1 MCRVLEVSK
10 SGYYA
15 WKGREKSPGHVEN
28 EELLID
34 IRRLFMEHKQN
45 YGSPRIWNAL
55 RLEGVPCSLNRVERL
70 MRGAGMAA
78 VHKHKF
84 RVTTD
89 SKHNL
94 PVAKNILNRN
104 FETDGPNKV
113 WLSDIT
119 YVWTMEGWLYL
130 AFVLDLYCRGVI
142 GLAMAARMTDDLTV
156 GALNQALLRRCPPGE
171 VLFHSDQG
179 SQYAS
184 NRQQEI
190 LRENGIIPSMSRKGN
205 CWDNAPGESFIG
217 TLKVE
222 KIHRCRFKTRE
233 QAKREIF
240 EYVEM
245 YYNRKRLHSS
255 LGYMSPF
262 EYEKRIIQ

>member
-1 MCRVLEVSK
+1 MCQVLEVST

-15 WKGREKSPGHVEN
+15 WKGRKKSPGQVEN
-28 EELLID
+28 EELLVD
-34 IRRLFMEHKQN
+34 IRRLFMEHNQN
-45 YGSPRIWNAL
+45 YGSPRIWHAL
-55 RLEGVPCSLNRVERL
+55 KLEGVPCSLNRVERL
-70 MRGAGMAA
+70 MRSAGMAA
-78 VHKHKF
+78 VHKRKF

-89 SKHNL
+89 SRHNL
-94 PVAKNILNRN
+94 PVAANILDRN
-104 FETDGPNKV
+104 FQTDSPNKV

-142 GLAMAARMTDDLTV
+142 GLSMAARMTDDLTV

-171 VLFHSDQG
+171 MLFHSDRG

-184 NRQQEI
+184 NRLQDL
-190 LRENGIIPSMSRKGN
+190 LRAHGITPSMSRKGD
-205 CWDNAPGESFIG
+205 CWDNAVGESLIG

-222 KIHRCRFKTRE
+222 KILRCRFRTRE

-262 EYEKRIIQ
+262 EYEKRTLQ

>member
-1 MCRVLEVSK
+1 MCRILEVST
-10 SGYYA
+10 SGYHA
-15 WKGREKSPGHVEN
+15 WKGRKKSPRQVEN
-28 EELLID
+28 EELLVD

-45 YGSPRIWNAL
+45 YGSPRIYNAL
-55 RLEGVPCSLNRVERL
+55 RSEGVPCSLNRVERL
-70 MRGAGMAA
+70 MRSAGLAA

-130 AFVLDLYCRGVI
+130 AFVLDLYSRRVV
-142 GLAMAARMTDDLTV
+142 GLSMGGRITDDLTV
-156 GALNQALLRRCPPGE
+156 GALTQAILRRSPPGE
-171 VLFHSDQG
+171 MLFHSDRG

-184 NRQQEI
+184 RRLQEM
-190 LRENGIIPSMSRKGN
+190 LRAHGITPSMSRKGD
-205 CWDNAPGESFIG
+205 CWDNAVGESLIKTF
-217 TLKVE
+217 KVE
-222 KIHRCRFKTRE
+222 KIHRCRFRTRE